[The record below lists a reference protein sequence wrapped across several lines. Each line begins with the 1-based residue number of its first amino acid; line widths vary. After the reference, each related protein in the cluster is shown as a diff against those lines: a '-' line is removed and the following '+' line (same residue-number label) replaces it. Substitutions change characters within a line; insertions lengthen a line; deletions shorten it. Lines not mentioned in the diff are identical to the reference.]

1 MDLASYLPLVGI
13 PVVVAG
19 FALRFNP
26 LLVVTA
32 AGLSTGLAVGMDLG
46 ALLETFGEKFLNSR
60 QLATFILILPVIG
73 LLERYGLKERAQ
85 QWIAGIR
92 SATTARILMLYF
104 VVRELTA
111 ALGLINLGG
120 HAQTV
125 RPLLAPM
132 AEGAAANQLG
142 ELPPVLRDRIRAHAA
157 ACDNIAVFFGEDIF
171 IAFGAVLL
179 MDAFLKENGIANIEP
194 LHIGLWAIPTAVSAL
209 IIHMARLARLDARLQ
224 RDIAAL
230 FASHFSPQAFQ
241 AEADYFAAPGRTSY
255 ERPYGWAWLLAL
267 AQELEAWN
275 APQSGQWRE
284 AMRPL
289 LTLIRQRWLTFL
301 PLQDYLI
308 CSGWHD
314 NTAFVLRLAESG
326 TTV

>member
-1 MDLASYLPLVGI
+1 MDLASCLPLVGI

-32 AGLSTGLAVGMDLG
+32 AGLATGLAVGMDLG

-132 AEGAAANQLG
+132 AEGAALNQLG
-142 ELPPVLRDRIRAHAA
+142 ELPQTLRDRIRAHAA

-194 LHIGLWAIPTAVSAL
+194 LHIGLWAIPTAISAL
-209 IIHMARLARLDARLQ
+209 IIHMARLARLDASLQ
-224 RDIAAL
+224 RDIAA
-230 FASHFSPQAFQ
+230 
-241 AEADYFAAPGRTSY
+241 
-255 ERPYGWAWLLAL
+255 
-267 AQELEAWN
+267 
-275 APQSGQWRE
+275 
-284 AMRPL
+284 
-289 LTLIRQRWLTFL
+289 
-301 PLQDYLI
+301 
-308 CSGWHD
+308 
-314 NTAFVLRLAESG
+314 
-326 TTV
+326 